1 MLSNL
6 SQPRHRRIFVRM
18 TLSQFLVLATAVVA
32 LHAADPATKRYLYM
46 STPDGAQEQGR
57 SGDGILVF
65 DIDADHKF
73 VRRITI
79 PSFREGLRGFTPSAA
94 NHCAYYSTTSR
105 RLGCVDLETDK
116 VLWEQTYNAGCD
128 RSSVSADG
136 TKVFV
141 PSGWWYKGEDS
152 GFLVVDAKNG
162 NLLRRITVGPQAHNS
177 IVTLDGRYVFL
188 GTDTMLT
195 MFDARDEK
203 VALQVKDVGE
213 FGVFPFTVDSQNRYA
228 YVCLGKTVGFDVVDL
243 KGGKAI
249 HRVIAG
255 DQPIK
260 HRTHGA
266 GLTPDEKEL
275 WISDQDG
282 QKLFIFDATQMPPK
296 PKGDVPLTWKGHG
309 WICFSLDGR
318 YAWSH
323 TPDVYDAR
331 TKKRVTVLTDENAR
345 LFASSKFFE
354 VHFRDGKVV
363 QVGNEFAFGRAQIH

>member
-1 MLSNL
+1 MSLT
-6 SQPRHRRIFVRM
+6 RIA
-18 TLSQFLVLATAVVA
+18 LVLAAILSVQ
-32 LHAADPATKRYLYM
+32 AADTAMKRYLYM
-46 STPDGAQEQGR
+46 STPDGAQEEGR
-57 SGDGILVF
+57 SGEGILVF
-65 DIDADHKF
+65 DIDAGHKF

-79 PSFREGLRGFTPSAA
+79 PSFKEGLRGFTPSAA
-94 NHCAYYSTTSR
+94 THCAYYSTTSR
-105 RLGCVDLETDK
+105 RLGCIDLETDK
-116 VLWEQTYNAGCD
+116 VLWEHTYNAGCD

-136 TKVFV
+136 RKVFV
-141 PSGWWYKGEDS
+141 PTGWWYKGEDS
-152 GFLVVDAKNG
+152 GLLIVDAKDG
-162 NLLRRITVGPQAHNS
+162 TLLRRIAAGQQAHNS
-177 IVTLDGRYVFL
+177 IVSLDGRHVFL

-195 MFDARDEK
+195 MFDVTSEK
-203 VALQVKDVGE
+203 PVMQVKDVGE
-213 FGVFPFTVDSQNRYA
+213 FGVFPYTVDSQNRYA

-243 KGGKAI
+243 KAGKAI

-296 PKGDVPLTWKGHG
+296 PKADVPLTWKGHG
-309 WICFSLDGR
+309 WITFSLDGQ

-323 TPDVYDAR
+323 TPDVYDAH
-331 TKKRVTVLTDENAR
+331 TKKRVTLLTDENAH

-354 VHFRDGKVV
+354 VQFRDGKVV
-363 QVGNEFAFGRAQIH
+363 QVGNEFGLGRAQMH